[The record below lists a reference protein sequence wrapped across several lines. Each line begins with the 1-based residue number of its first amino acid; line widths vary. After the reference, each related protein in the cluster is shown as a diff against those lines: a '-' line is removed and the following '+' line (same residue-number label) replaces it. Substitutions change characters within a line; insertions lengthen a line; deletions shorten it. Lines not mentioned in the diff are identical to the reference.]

1 MSKTFLPGSTIAEK
15 KSRKRK
21 KHDEVEVVNVS
32 LRAIEEKYGTLKDG
46 FIALLES
53 KEPTLIKWVFEH
65 AFGKPKDKI
74 DIDVN
79 KTVENV
85 QIIQIPHNNRDNI
98 GNIESIPF
106 EASAEIA
113 KETIQTLHG

>member
-1 MSKTFLPGSTIAEK
+1 MGNKYLPGSKPT
-15 KSRKRK
+15 KSRKR
-21 KHDEVEVVNVS
+21 HDETEVINLS
-32 LRAIEEKYGTLKDG
+32 LKAIDEKYGGLKEG

-65 AFGKPKDKI
+65 AFGKPKEKI

-85 QIIQIPHNNRDNI
+85 QIIQIPHNNRDQVSGVDN
-98 GNIESIPF
+98 IPF
-106 EASAEIA
+106 EMTHEIA